1 MKILTTSEISEL
13 TGLDLTELGSCI
25 IQIGQNAKENDQ
37 LVKKANQ
44 NDLWFHLQGMSSPHV
59 ILKASKGLDPPSE
72 LIHLAAC
79 QVKFH
84 SKMKKNASKIKV
96 NYLQAKYVKRT
107 STPGLVTLQK
117 KANVIAIKDIKE
129 EE

>member
-1 MKILTTSEISEL
+1 MKTLTAYDISEL
-13 TGLDLTELGSCI
+13 IDIDPISLGNTI

-59 ILKASKGLDPPSE
+59 ILKASKGFEPPPS
-72 LIHLAAC
+72 LIYLAAA

-84 SKMKKNASKIKV
+84 SKMKNNRSNVKV

-107 STPGLVTLQK
+107 NTPGMVTLQK
-117 KANVIAIKDIKE
+117 KASVISVKE
-129 EE
+129 VIE